1 MKKGILIHFGELSTK
16 GKNRENFIEALAKNI
31 NHALKG
37 LACEVKRD
45 HDHIRV
51 YMDEVP
57 DEALSRLLEVSGI
70 NRLSLFYECGKDM
83 DAIRETALLAFRE
96 DGGKTFKVE
105 TSRSD
110 KSFPLDSCAISRDVG
125 GYILRS
131 VKESSVDVHEPETR
145 VRILVTRPCVYV
157 YAKTIRAAG
166 GYPLGT
172 LGKVLML
179 ISGGIDSPVAS
190 YALLKRGI
198 AIEGIH
204 FAAPPY
210 TSEEAINK
218 VKDLLGVLTRY
229 QRKIKLHVVNFTK
242 LQLAIYKE
250 AGDPYAITIM
260 RRMMLRIAERLA
272 KEKGCL
278 ALASGESVGQ
288 VASQTLQSMVAINA
302 VTSYPIIRPLSAF
315 DKNETIDIAKKI
327 GTYDISIRPYEDCC
341 TIFTPRHP
349 VTRPKIDICEDI
361 EKKIDFEAM
370 VEECVQTAETILIGG
385 EEE

>member
-83 DAIRETALLAFRE
+83 DAIRETALLAYRE

-210 TSEEAINK
+210 TNEEAINK

-302 VTSYPIIRPLSAF
+302 VTSYPIIRPLSTF

>member
-45 HDHIRV
+45 HDHIRI

-83 DAIRETALLAFRE
+83 GAIRETALLAYRE

-302 VTSYPIIRPLSAF
+302 VTSYPIIRPLSTF

>member
-302 VTSYPIIRPLSAF
+302 VTSYPIIRPLSTF

-370 VEECVQTAETILIGG
+370 VEECIQTAETILIGG

>member
-83 DAIRETALLAFRE
+83 DAIRETALLAYRE

-110 KSFPLDSCAISRDVG
+110 KNFPLDSCAISRDVG

-302 VTSYPIIRPLSAF
+302 VTSYPIIRPLSTF

>member
-83 DAIRETALLAFRE
+83 DAIRETVLLAYRE

-302 VTSYPIIRPLSAF
+302 VTSYPIIRPLSTF

>member
-83 DAIRETALLAFRE
+83 DAIRETALLAYRE

-218 VKDLLGVLTRY
+218 VKDLLGILTRY

-302 VTSYPIIRPLSAF
+302 VTSYPIIRPLSTF

>member
-83 DAIRETALLAFRE
+83 DAIRETALLAYRE

-131 VKESSVDVHEPETR
+131 VKESSVDVHEPKTR

-302 VTSYPIIRPLSAF
+302 VTSYPIIRPLSTF

>member
-51 YMDEVP
+51 YMDDVP

-83 DAIRETALLAFRE
+83 DAIRETALLAYRE

-229 QRKIKLHVVNFTK
+229 QRKIMLHVVNFTK

-302 VTSYPIIRPLSAF
+302 VTSYPIIRPLSTF

>member
-16 GKNRENFIEALAKNI
+16 GKNRDDFIEALARNVS
-31 NHALKG
+31 HALDG
-37 LACEVKRD
+37 FSFEARRD

-57 DEALSRLLEVSGI
+57 EEALSRLLEVSGI
-70 NRLSLFYECGKDM
+70 ARLSLFYECPKEM
-83 DAIRETALLAFRE
+83 EEIRATALLAYRE

-110 KSFPLDSCAISRDVG
+110 KSFPLDSYAVSRDVG
-125 GYILRS
+125 GYILRN
-131 VKESSVDVHEPETR
+131 VPESAVDVHEPETR
-145 VRILVTRPCVYV
+145 VRIILARPAAYV
-157 YAKTIRAAG
+157 YAKTVRAAG

-172 LGKVLML
+172 LGKALML
-179 ISGGIDSPVAS
+179 LSGGIDSPVAS

-198 AIEGIH
+198 ALEGIH

-210 TSEEAINK
+210 TSEEAVNK
-218 VKDLLGVLTRY
+218 VKDLLTVLTRY
-229 QRKIKLHVVNFTK
+229 QRTIKLHVVNFTK

-260 RRMMLRIAERLA
+260 RRMMLRIAEKMAR
-272 KEKGCL
+272 KRGCL
-278 ALASGESVGQ
+278 ALASGESIGQ

-302 VTSYPIIRPLSAF
+302 VTSYPIIRPLAAI
-315 DKNETIDIAKKI
+315 DKNETIEIARHI
-327 GTYDISIRPYEDCC
+327 GTYDISIRPFEDCC

-349 VTRPKIDICEDI
+349 VTRPKIAICEEI
-361 EKKIDFEAM
+361 EAKIAYEEM
-370 VEECVQTAETILIGG
+370 IEECVKEATTIVVGG
-385 EEE
+385 EQD

>member
-37 LACEVKRD
+37 LSCEVKRD

-57 DEALSRLLEVSGI
+57 EEALSRLLEVSGI

-83 DAIRETALLAFRE
+83 DAIRETALLAYRE

-110 KSFPLDSCAISRDVG
+110 KSFPLDSYAISRDVG
-125 GYILRS
+125 GYILRN

-145 VRILVTRPCVYV
+145 VRILVTRPCAYV

-302 VTSYPIIRPLSAF
+302 VTSYPIIRPLATF

>member
-1 MKKGILIHFGELSTK
+1 
-16 GKNRENFIEALAKNI
+16 
-31 NHALKG
+31 
-37 LACEVKRD
+37 
-45 HDHIRV
+45 
-51 YMDEVP
+51 
-57 DEALSRLLEVSGI
+57 
-70 NRLSLFYECGKDM
+70 
-83 DAIRETALLAFRE
+83 
-96 DGGKTFKVE
+96 
-105 TSRSD
+105 
-110 KSFPLDSCAISRDVG
+110 
-125 GYILRS
+125 
-131 VKESSVDVHEPETR
+131 
-145 VRILVTRPCVYV
+145 
-157 YAKTIRAAG
+157 
-166 GYPLGT
+166 
-172 LGKVLML
+172 ML

-302 VTSYPIIRPLSAF
+302 VTSYPIIRPLATF